1 MSNTNNSTGFGSSNS
16 SNGFGS
22 SSSSNPSVGFGFG
35 YSPTPTGSSSSSK
48 SHDCGVGFVA
58 FPFTF
63 VESSNSSSSSSGF
76 GSAGSFGSIP
86 YTGFGSPPK
95 NNFTLMNLEN
105 LHDKVYF
112 KNINSNSVNLSFS
125 YANNNVNSLFDNLAK
140 VNNLLSN
147 KFILQTSRNLNNTPI
162 NKLVKSITG
171 VDMSDRYTKFLKHGY
186 IKEFVIDDKFNPL
199 NNVIF
204 KNISEHN
211 CDVVYV
217 NNYANLSNT
226 NILNNIIYNT
236 SFITINENISKVD
249 KTNVS
254 IIYKPSVFQLFR
266 NRENMSV
273 NDIVKHITGGE
284 LETNLRK
291 LLEKQILN
299 HIVIDDPLNPHN
311 QIIFKNLTS
320 DVFEIVYVK
329 DNNKN
334 YDVST
339 FNKINT
345 CGTLYKKPEP
355 NLKRKN
361 EPESGFEPVST
372 KKSRFNT
379 EF

>member
-1 MSNTNNSTGFGSSNS
+1 MSNTNNSTGFGSSSS

-22 SSSSNPSVGFGFG
+22 GSSSSSTPSVGFG
-35 YSPTPTGSSSSSK
+35 YSPTPTSFGSSSSS
-48 SHDCGVGFVA
+48 G
-58 FPFTF
+58 
-63 VESSNSSSSSSGF
+63 GF

-86 YTGFGSPPK
+86 YNGFGSPPT
-95 NNFTLMNLEN
+95 NNFTLMNLDN
-105 LHDKVYF
+105 LHDKVCF

-125 YANNNVNSLFDNLAK
+125 YANNNVDSLFENLAK

-147 KFILQTSRNLNNTPI
+147 KFILQTSKNLNNTPI

-186 IKEFVIDDKFNPL
+186 ITEFIIDDKFNPL

-204 KNISEHN
+204 KNISGNN

-226 NILNNIIYNT
+226 TILNNIIYNT
-236 SFITINENISKVD
+236 SFITIDDNVGKNKVN
-249 KTNVS
+249 KTNVN
-254 IIYKPSVFQLFR
+254 IVYKPSVYQLFR
-266 NRENMSV
+266 NRGNMSV

-291 LLEKQILN
+291 LLEKRILN
-299 HIVIDDPLNPHN
+299 HLVMDDPINPHN
-311 QIIFKNLTS
+311 QIIFKNITN
-320 DVFEIVYVK
+320 DVFEVVYVK

-345 CGTLYKKPEP
+345 CGTRYEDPESS
-355 NLKRKN
+355 LKRKN